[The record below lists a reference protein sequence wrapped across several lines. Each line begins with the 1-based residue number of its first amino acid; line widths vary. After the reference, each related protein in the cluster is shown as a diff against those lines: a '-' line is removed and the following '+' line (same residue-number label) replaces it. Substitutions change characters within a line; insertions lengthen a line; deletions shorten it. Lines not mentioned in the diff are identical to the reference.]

1 MVLKIDTTFSTGG
14 IVGGGERGS
23 MLVSEGCEVGAG
35 WRRKELGNWDLGRVC
50 FARESVCKSVQ
61 VEMKRSRRQI

>member
-1 MVLKIDTTFSTGG
+1 
-14 IVGGGERGS
+14 

-35 WRRKELGNWDLGRVC
+35 WRRKELGTRDLARVY

-61 VEMKRSRRQI
+61 VEMKRSRRQYEWLLGCLSIS